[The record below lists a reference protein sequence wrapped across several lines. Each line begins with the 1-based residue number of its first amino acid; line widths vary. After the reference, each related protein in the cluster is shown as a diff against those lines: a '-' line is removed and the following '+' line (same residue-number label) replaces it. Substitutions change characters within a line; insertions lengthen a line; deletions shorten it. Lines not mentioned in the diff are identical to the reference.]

1 MQFAAQLAICC
12 RMQCIDCYHMLVQLL
27 FVALCRAVYH
37 TVGYL
42 LPYASTVCY
51 LLLYAVQ
58 FAICRRM
65 QYIVATCHTV
75 SICCCMP
82 RSLLFVAA
90 RCTIC
95 YLLPLAIQL
104 SYSLIFI
111 AACHTA
117 CYLLLHG
124 AQLAIL
130 FSAYCTVSICCSK
143 PCSLPHF
150 FTACYLLHQAVQL
163 AIYYCVLCSWL
174 FIAAQASII
183 WGEIGRS
190 KLLNNR
196 QY

>member
-1 MQFAAQLAICC
+1 
-12 RMQCIDCYHMLVQLL
+12 MLVQ
-27 FVALCRAVYH
+27 FTIC
-37 TVGYL
+37 
-42 LPYASTVCY
+42 CCI
-51 LLLYAVQ
+51 
-58 FAICRRM
+58 AICRCM
-65 QYIVATCHTV
+65 QYIIATCRTV

-111 AACHTA
+111 ATCRTA
-117 CYLLLHG
+117 CYLLLHA

-130 FSAYCTVSICCSK
+130 FSAYCTVSH
-143 PCSLPHF
+143 LLQQAVQFAAF
-150 FTACYLLHQAVQL
+150 FIACYLLQQAIQL
-163 AIYYCVLCSWL
+163 AICHCVLCSWL